1 MRRHLLWAVP
11 LTLTVVSG
19 ALNAAV
25 LPDDDQTT
33 SVGTARTVV
42 GVITGLVFLVSL
54 AATLVLGIVAM
65 VEAHRAD
72 RARAAATAA
81 AHQASA
87 RDAARQGWD
96 GAAYLLRHLAAGQF
110 PAPVTIWGLVLR
122 PGEEAHLVLPA
133 VYSRHYGG
141 DSSYTHVNGFFMG
154 SLPFVAAGYALT
166 AMGNTARRN
175 AALAEAAQRWRDHE
189 TVQVVV
195 TNQRL
200 VCQTWSSWLTFDYA
214 GVRAFYPEPENWFLV
229 IDFPDT
235 PPLRLSGPNSPAI
248 AAYVTWALHGVGG
261 LRSHP
266 ALAPLRAAAG
276 LPI

>member
-19 ALNAAV
+19 ALNAAL

-33 SVGTARTVV
+33 SVGTARTVA

-54 AATLVLGIVAM
+54 ITTLVLGIVAM

-96 GAAYLLRHLAAGQF
+96 GAAYLLRHLTAGLF

-133 VYSRHYGG
+133 VYSRYYGG

-175 AALAEAAQRWRDHE
+175 AALAEAAQRWRE
-189 TVQVVV
+189 QQTVQVVV

-200 VCQTWSSWLTFDYA
+200 ICQTWQRWLSFDYA
-214 GVRAFYPEPENWFLV
+214 GVRAFYPEPENWSLV

-235 PPLRLSGPNSPAI
+235 PPLRLSGANSPAI
-248 AAYVTWALHGVGG
+248 AAYVTWALHGVQG

-266 ALAPLRAAAG
+266 ALTPLRVAAQ